1 MSTQT
6 QLLKMQC
13 LSEELFRGEITAGRK
28 LMLLLTTF
36 QTTALVCRRVRAD
49 QHSVCVILAR
59 RIYQRHLVMS
69 TTSLLL
75 AWPPRGEVSRLLSS
89 SNITELGTDY
99 SKFYSGPKWIN
110 MFGCWKFP
118 CYVFCTILFFFFFQ
132 EIVLA
137 IYCFQTKRNSWQK
150 WINFMKKPM
159 LN

>member
-1 MSTQT
+1 MLPEMSTQT

-49 QHSVCVILAR
+49 QHSVCAILAR

-75 AWPPRGEVSRLLSS
+75 AWPPRWRFLDCFLQQYYRTGNRF
-89 SNITELGTDY
+89 NY

-118 CYVFCTILFFFFFQ
+118 CYVFCTILFFFFFSG
-132 EIVLA
+132 
-137 IYCFQTKRNSWQK
+137 NSVGD
-150 WINFMKKPM
+150 ILLPN
-159 LN
+159 